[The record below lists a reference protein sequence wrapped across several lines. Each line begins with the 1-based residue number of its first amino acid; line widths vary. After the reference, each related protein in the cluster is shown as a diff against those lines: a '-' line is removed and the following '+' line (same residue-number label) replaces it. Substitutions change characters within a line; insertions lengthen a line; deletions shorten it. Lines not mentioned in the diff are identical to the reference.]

1 MGLYRDEGVILKT
14 VKLGEADRIITMLT
28 RNHGK
33 VRAVAKGVRRTK
45 SRFGARLEPFMR
57 ADMLLAQG
65 RNLDVVSQ
73 AVSLAAYAASISADY
88 EAYESANV
96 IVETVDHIVTAE
108 REGTPSQ
115 YVLLVAA
122 LHALAE
128 HQHDPEAIAC
138 SYVLRSLALAGWTPR
153 LASCVVCGRAD
164 DLGYFSEPA
173 GGVMCVNDHTPGSR
187 HLEPG
192 DLEQLRALAAGDWH
206 HLDGSRLS
214 GEVTRDVAGWAEFY
228 LERPIHSMRLAKLE

>member
-14 VKLGEADRIITMLT
+14 VKLGEADRIVTMLT

-57 ADMLLAQG
+57 TDMLLAQG

-73 AVSLAAYAASISADY
+73 AVSLAAYATPICADY

-96 IVETVDHIVTAE
+96 IVETADHIVVAE
-108 REGTPSQ
+108 HEGAAAQ
-115 YVLLVAA
+115 YVLLIAA
-122 LHALAE
+122 LHAIAE

-153 LASCVVCGRAD
+153 LTSCVVCGRLD
-164 DLGYFSEPA
+164 DVSYFSASA
-173 GGVMCVNDHTPGSR
+173 GGVICEADHTPGSR
-187 HLEPG
+187 PLEQA
-192 DLEQLRALAAGDWH
+192 DLAQLRALTAGDWGSV
-206 HLDGSRLS
+206 DGSRLS
-214 GEVTRDVAGWAEFY
+214 VSVVESVELWGEFY
-228 LERPIHSMRLAKLE
+228 LERPIHSLRLAKLE